1 MSDVFAGL
9 TNVFIRNKVWL
20 QFIQRRRCMVK
31 SRRVA
36 AEEER
41 HVEDDQAG
49 NVLGGMLGDAA
60 GSIS

>member
-20 QFIQRRRCMVK
+20 QFIQRRRCTVEI
-31 SRRVA
+31 RTVA
-36 AEEER
+36 AEEEG

-49 NVLGGMLGDAA
+49 NVLGGMFGDAA
-60 GSIS
+60 GAIS